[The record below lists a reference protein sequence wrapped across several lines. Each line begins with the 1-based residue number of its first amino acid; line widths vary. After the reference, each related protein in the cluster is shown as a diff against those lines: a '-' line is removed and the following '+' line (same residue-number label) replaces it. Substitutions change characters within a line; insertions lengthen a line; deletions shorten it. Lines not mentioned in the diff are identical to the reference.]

1 MSWMKEL
8 CDTYDNNYNMIA
20 NDSVVNPLCPVS
32 FMQANVQ
39 IEITLDDKA
48 NFINAR
54 ELNKEEWKTFIPVVE
69 ESAGRASGIAPH
81 PLSDNLTYI
90 AGDYCKFISDT
101 KGQKA
106 NNVRNKAY
114 LTKLSEWCLSDKC
127 PDQVNVIRTYLE
139 KTTVTADLI
148 SCDIL
153 ETDDNGKLP
162 KGKYDKHMVRFIVLG
177 CEGISETW
185 KNKEIISAYQKY
197 YTDYL
202 DRNQSK
208 SICFISGE
216 MQPIAGNHP
225 KGILAASYGAKL
237 VSANDM
243 TDFTFRGR
251 FSSPGEAYSVSYEDS
266 QKAHLALKWLADMQG
281 YTIGNGNSKRTYV
294 CWNPKGKPLP
304 MKDILGFSTDDEN
317 VPKTMPEYKR
327 KIRDAINGYKIDFRE
342 NDQIIV
348 MSLEAATT
356 GRMSITYYNEL
367 RASDFFERIQKWY
380 DNCNWG
386 YTTFDK
392 EKRPRL
398 EIKTPTLRDIIRYAF
413 GTEQGDMVK
422 VGDKVMIMQ
431 YQRLFHCVLDAQPIP
446 KDFVQS
452 ITVKASQPEGY
463 SYGNHERVLSTA
475 CALIS
480 NKYDQD
486 TGGNDKMK
494 LDKSNNDRSYL
505 FGRLLAVYEKIER
518 NTFAKDEKR
527 EPNAIRMQSAYVQ
540 HPMYVRKILENAII
554 PYMSHLGPGSR
565 TFFKD
570 IIEEITLQFK
580 DEDINNMNKNLED
593 TYLLGYYLQRAE
605 LKDKGNSTKGTSEIA
620 K

>member
-8 CDTYDNNYNMIA
+8 CDTYDNNHNMIA

-32 FMQANVQ
+32 FMQANIH

-48 NFINAR
+48 NFVNAR
-54 ELNKEEWKTFIPVVE
+54 ELNKEEGKTFIPVVE

-90 AGDYCKFISDT
+90 AGDYCNYISDA
-101 KGQKA
+101 KNQKTSEA
-106 NNVRNKAY
+106 RNKAY
-114 LTKLSEWCLSDKC
+114 LSKLNEWCVSDNC
-127 PDQVNVIRTYLE
+127 PAQVKTIRLYLQK
-139 KTTVTADLI
+139 KTITENLI
-148 SCDIL
+148 SCGIL
-153 ETDDNGKLP
+153 KTDDKGMLP
-162 KGKYDKHMVRFIVLG
+162 KGKYDKNMVRFIVLG
-177 CEGISETW
+177 YGKVSETW
-185 KNKEIISAYQKY
+185 KNKDIISAYQKY
-197 YTDYL
+197 YAGYL
-202 DRNQSK
+202 DYNQDK
-208 SICFISGE
+208 SICFISGDL
-216 MQPIAGNHP
+216 QPIAENHP
-225 KGILAASYGAKL
+225 KGVLAASYGAKL

-251 FSSPGEAYSVSYEDS
+251 FANPGEAYSVSYEAS

-281 YTIGNGNSKRTYV
+281 YTIGTGNSKRTYV
-294 CWNPKGKPLP
+294 CWNPEGKSLP
-304 MKDILGFSTDDEN
+304 MKDILGFTTDDEN

-327 KIRDAINGYKIDFRE
+327 KIRDAINGYKVDFRE
-342 NDQIIV
+342 NDQIII

-367 RASDFFERIQKWY
+367 QASDFFERIQKWY
-380 DNCNWG
+380 DNCNWE

-413 GTEQGDMVK
+413 GTEQGDMIK
-422 VGDKVMIMQ
+422 VSDKILIMQ

-446 KDFVQS
+446 RDFVQS
-452 ITVKASQPEGY
+452 VTVKASQPEGY

-480 NKYDQD
+480 NEHSQD
-486 TGGNDKMK
+486 KGGNNKMK

-518 NTFAKDEKR
+518 NTFGKEEKR

-570 IIEEITLQFK
+570 IIEEITLLFK
-580 DEDINNMNKNLED
+580 DDDINNMNKSLDD

-605 LKDKGNSTKGTSEIA
+605 LKDKGSSIKEASKITE
-620 K
+620 